1 MTRTIISI
9 LIPFIAP
16 FILYAIWAWFTN
28 RKKEALADGKP
39 LASWQTWPWAILFSV
54 GSVLATA
61 TLVILFFFGEPVQEG
76 RWVPPTVVNGEM
88 VPGHYEPIPRPPT
101 DD

>member
-28 RKKEALADGKP
+28 RKKEALADGK
-39 LASWQTWPWAILFSV
+39 
-54 GSVLATA
+54 
-61 TLVILFFFGEPVQEG
+61 
-76 RWVPPTVVNGEM
+76 
-88 VPGHYEPIPRPPT
+88 
-101 DD
+101 